1 MLAIYALGASPEIIE
16 DAYSRHDYL
25 KPAFDSPEP
34 ITEKNFNE
42 HLGDERYVLVG
53 FFGSGPNHVV
63 CLGTTMHTFRTSLNI
78 SAITR

>member
-1 MLAIYALGASPEIIE
+1 MTGAFISTWGFAMSTTEYPSHFNQSHSTHHMLAIYALGASPEIIE

-42 HLGDERYVLVG
+42 HLGDER
-53 FFGSGPNHVV
+53 
-63 CLGTTMHTFRTSLNI
+63 
-78 SAITR
+78 

>member
-42 HLGDERYVLVG
+42 HLGDER
-53 FFGSGPNHVV
+53 
-63 CLGTTMHTFRTSLNI
+63 
-78 SAITR
+78 